1 MGLSNMGALQVSA
14 QRAVLSQRQRFQ
26 RHRRRR
32 HSRFARSALITALWT
47 ALALSLLM
55 FAMAS
60 CAFALKG

>member
-1 MGLSNMGALQVSA
+1 MSA
-14 QRAVLSQRQRFQ
+14 QRAVLSQRQRLQ

-32 HSRFARSALITALWT
+32 HSRFARSALVTALWG

>member
-1 MGLSNMGALQVSA
+1 MGLSNMGALEMSA
-14 QRAVLSQRQRFQ
+14 EPAVLSQRQRFQ

-32 HSRFARSALITALWT
+32 HSRALRSAVITAVWG

-60 CAFALKG
+60 CAFALRG

>member
-1 MGLSNMGALQVSA
+1 MGLSNVGALRMSA
-14 QRAVLSQRQRFQ
+14 DRAVLSQRQRFQ

-32 HSRFARSALITALWT
+32 HSRALRSAMVTAVWA

-60 CAFALKG
+60 CAFALRG

>member
-1 MGLSNMGALQVSA
+1 MDVLEMSA
-14 QRAVLSQRQRFQ
+14 EPAVLSQRQRFQ

-32 HSRFARSALITALWT
+32 HSRVARSALVTAFWA

-60 CAFALKG
+60 CAFALRG

>member
-1 MGLSNMGALQVSA
+1 MGLSNMEALQVSA
-14 QRAVLSQRQRFQ
+14 ERAVLSQSQRFQ

-32 HSRFARSALITALWT
+32 HSRVARSALVTALWA